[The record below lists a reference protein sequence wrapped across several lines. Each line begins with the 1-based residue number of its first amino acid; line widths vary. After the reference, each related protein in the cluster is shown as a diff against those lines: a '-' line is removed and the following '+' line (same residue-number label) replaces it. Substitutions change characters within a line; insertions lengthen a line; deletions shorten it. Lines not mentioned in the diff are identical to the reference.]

1 MERSTKEAKTIRAAY
16 VEQRGPVSSIRY
28 GELPDPVPA
37 SDEVLVRVTATA
49 VNRVD
54 AFVRS
59 GAYHTPVPLPLVLG
73 RDLVGEVAAPGTSG
87 LAPGT
92 RVWSNSLG
100 YGGRQ
105 GASAELAC
113 VPADRLYRL
122 PDGVDPLVAV
132 AVLHPAATAYTG
144 LVHHA
149 RMRSGETLFVAGGNG
164 AVGTCLIRMAKDLG
178 VRVIAAARGPR
189 NTEYCAK
196 VGADEVIDSTAADPI
211 AALRGPAPQG
221 VDVYCD
227 TTGRGSVGSAVDAL
241 ADRGRVLV
249 MAGLASA
256 PGEDSLDVGRLYVH
270 DRSVV
275 GFAISLATT
284 TELAEAAAWINWRLP
299 RDGLRLDT
307 TVLPL
312 AQAREAHEDL
322 EAAARGEAR
331 RYRGRVLL
339 RVSPSS

>member
-1 MERSTKEAKTIRAAY
+1 MIIRAAY
-16 VEQRGPVSSIRY
+16 VDQRGPASSIRF
-28 GELPDPVPA
+28 GELPDPVAAPG
-37 SDEVLVRVTATA
+37 EVLVRVAATA

-54 AFVRS
+54 TFVRS
-59 GAYHTPVPLPLVLG
+59 GAYHTPIPLPLVLG
-73 RDLVGEVAAPGTSG
+73 RDLVGEVADPGASG

-92 RVWSNSLG
+92 RVWTNSLG

-122 PDGVDPLVAV
+122 PDGVDPLDAV

-164 AVGTCLIRMAKDLG
+164 AVGTCLIRIAKDLG
-178 VRVIAAARGPR
+178 VRVIAAARGSR
-189 NTEYCAK
+189 NTEYCAEL
-196 VGADEVIDSTAADPI
+196 GADAVIDSTAADPV
-211 AALRGPAPQG
+211 AALRGAAPRG

-227 TTGRGSVGSAVDAL
+227 TTGRDSLRSAVDAL

-249 MAGLASA
+249 MAGLANA
-256 PGEDSLDVGRLYVH
+256 QGDDSFDVGRLYTH

-284 TELAEAAAWINWRLP
+284 AELAEAAAWINRRLP

-312 AQAREAHEDL
+312 AQARAAHEDV
-322 EAAARGEAR
+322 EAAARGESR
-331 RYRGRVLL
+331 RYRGRIVL
-339 RVSPSS
+339 RVGPGL